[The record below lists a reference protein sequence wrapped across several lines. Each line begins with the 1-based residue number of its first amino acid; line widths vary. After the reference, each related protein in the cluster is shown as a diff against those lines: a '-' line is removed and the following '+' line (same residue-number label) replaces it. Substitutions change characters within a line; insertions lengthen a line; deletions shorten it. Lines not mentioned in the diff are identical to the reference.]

1 MTKKERMRAVF
12 KREPVDRIP
21 AGDICVSGGFA
32 KNAVG
37 NGYGKGMYDFARDQA
52 VRDYFDMDLIVL
64 GNWPVWESRR
74 GDDGTVYYT
83 NVYGYELYR
92 TEASQHI
99 SKPMIEDPSEAWDYP
114 IPDIS
119 KVDPSIFREFA
130 EKSDLFIIGQIG
142 GPVSMLDEALDFEDF
157 LVWSLTDT
165 DDLAEAARR
174 IMVYE
179 VQKAKLFIDNG
190 AEAILIADDMA
201 YNSGL
206 FLPPAVMKKLVYPFY
221 KQAVQE
227 IKSYKDVPVIIHS
240 DGNLMEAI
248 DELIDCGFD
257 AMQSLQPSAGMD
269 IYKLKKTIGDK
280 ITLWG
285 NLDLDY
291 LMTNGTPEEVAAET
305 RKLFD
310 NMGDTGFILSTCNTL
325 IDPIPIENALAMYR
339 EDRHVRK

>member
-1 MTKKERMRAVF
+1 MTKKERMLAAF
-12 KREPVDRIP
+12 KRQPVDRIP
-21 AGDICVSGGFA
+21 AGEICISGGFI
-32 KNAVG
+32 KNALG
-37 NGYGKGMYDFARDQA
+37 DRFPGGMFNFERDQA
-52 VRDYFDMDLIVL
+52 IRDFLDMDVVVL
-64 GNWPVWESRR
+64 GDWPVWECRR
-74 GDDGTVYYT
+74 GEDGTVYYT

-99 SKPMIEDPSEAWDYP
+99 SKPMIEDPSEAWEYP
-114 IPDIS
+114 VPDIS
-119 KVDPSIFREFA
+119 KVNPAIFREFA
-130 EKSDLFIIGQIG
+130 EKSDLFIMGQIG

-157 LVWSLTDT
+157 LVWALTDT
-165 DDLAEAARR
+165 EDLAEAARR
-174 IMVYE
+174 IMIYE

-190 AEAILIADDMA
+190 AEGILIADDMA

-227 IKSYKDVPVIIHS
+227 IKAYKDVPVVIHS

-248 DELIDCGFD
+248 EDLIDCGFD
-257 AMQSLQPSAGMD
+257 AIQSLQPSAGMD
-269 IYKLKKTIGDK
+269 IYELKKTIGDR

-305 RKLFD
+305 KKLFD
-310 NMGDTGFILSTCNTL
+310 NMGKTGFILSTCNTM
-325 IDPIPIENALAMYR
+325 IDPIPVENALAMYR
-339 EDRHVRK
+339 EDRHIRK